1 MPNGIPAFRD
11 VDGNVVGP
19 FYTHGSWLRDA
30 DNIDRDLKGLLIR
43 CLADQPAHRPSL
55 QELSKYLYRADRIL
69 TWNEDPDDRDWF
81 DQVVNEP
88 PDPPQDPQAPQVP
101 EDGPQATGTRI
112 YNLLNAAG
120 ARLQALSGVW
130 SSERPPPPPPPPPA
144 AQVPLSD
151 DVAYLFS
158 PNMDSLA
165 LSSTGIAVVNPTPDA
180 ALDPVADAGE
190 RAADRL
196 PVRTP
201 VRPPSRSGGG
211 NSSTPASGPNGT
223 AYPTPLSVLTRTN
236 ITSMDSQSNDYLS
249 GEESDSPDIF
259 LTTHDPATLDSS
271 GGRAGIPRE
280 IVISLSRAGP
290 LGARDLLPIPA
301 FPPGTAPPAPP
312 QGYQYGRASPSPA
325 LAGQVVPPG
334 MFTIRIDRIDPA
346 RGRAAPNVFYR
357 DLNLGGPAPR
367 PGDNNAANN
376 VSGGNRPRSPTVEVE
391 EPRLPRV
398 TARRIPF
405 YGLFERPPARPRG
418 FHYGRRLYLSPAEIS
433 GLERRGVRAP
443 PGRMIIRLVHVDVAE
458 GDSYERPTIFY
469 QMEPRFRAPL
479 PPSDDPEANI
489 LYATLPVS

>member
-1 MPNGIPAFRD
+1 
-11 VDGNVVGP
+11 
-19 FYTHGSWLRDA
+19 
-30 DNIDRDLKGLLIR
+30 
-43 CLADQPAHRPSL
+43 
-55 QELSKYLYRADRIL
+55 
-69 TWNEDPDDRDWF
+69 
-81 DQVVNEP
+81 
-88 PDPPQDPQAPQVP
+88 
-101 EDGPQATGTRI
+101 
-112 YNLLNAAG
+112 
-120 ARLQALSGVW
+120 
-130 SSERPPPPPPPPPA
+130 
-144 AQVPLSD
+144 
-151 DVAYLFS
+151 
-158 PNMDSLA
+158 
-165 LSSTGIAVVNPTPDA
+165 
-180 ALDPVADAGE
+180 
-190 RAADRL
+190 
-196 PVRTP
+196 
-201 VRPPSRSGGG
+201 
-211 NSSTPASGPNGT
+211 
-223 AYPTPLSVLTRTN
+223 
-236 ITSMDSQSNDYLS
+236 MDSQSNDYLS

-301 FPPGTAPPAPP
+301 FPRGTAPPAPP
-312 QGYQYGRASPSPA
+312 APPQRYQYGRASPSHP
-325 LAGQVVPPG
+325 LAGQAVPPG

-346 RGRAAPNVFYR
+346 RGRAPNVFYR

-376 VSGGNRPRSPTVEVE
+376 VPGPDRRRSLTVEVE
-391 EPRLPRV
+391 EPRMPRV

-418 FHYGRRLYLSPAEIS
+418 FHYGRRLYLSPAQI
-433 GLERRGVRAP
+433 GALENRGVRAP